1 MTCDGITSRKFLQ
14 LAYSCVAGTKS
25 GSMAGGGAGG
35 RTLEQTSTWAVA
47 TVCFALVIISITIE
61 HGIHL
66 IAKWLEKHHK
76 RALQEALEKVKSE
89 LMLLG
94 FVSLLLTVG
103 QSAISEVCVPKS
115 VAHSWH
121 PCKMEVNDDSS
132 TDHSRKLS
140 DRSGPDKSGWH
151 ANSQN
156 KISFIS
162 ADGLHQLHIF
172 IFVLAISHVIYCIT
186 TMALGRLKMRHWKS
200 WELETKTAEYQF
212 SHDPD
217 RFRFARE
224 TSFGRRHLSFWS
236 KSPVLIWIACFFRQF
251 VISLPKVDYLTLRN
265 GFIIAHLAPQS
276 SSKFDFRKYIKRSL
290 EEDFKVVVGISPA
303 LWFFAVL
310 FLLFNTH
317 GWHSYLWLPF
327 VPLIIILLV
336 GTKLQVIIIRMAQR
350 IMERGDVIKGVPVVQ
365 PTDDLFWFRRPRLML
380 YLIHFVLFQNAFQLA
395 FLAWSWYEFGFP
407 SCFHRHVEDIIVRLS
422 MGLLIQ
428 VLCSYVTLPLYAL
441 VTQMGS
447 NLKPTIF
454 SERVATALRKW
465 HQTARKHL
473 RENRKSGSITPL
485 STSRA
490 TTPKN
495 SFARVYRL
503 QHLPSD
509 LESQPDSSRNYN
521 FDHLE
526 IEESFSSTSRPT
538 TATGRSSPAYL
549 LRHLPT
555 DLSTQQESPNRYNLC
570 KGRCDMEGP
579 SLPFEGTID
588 IELQRAALEGG
599 EAHSKSHSPQSP
611 AL

>member
-1 MTCDGITSRKFLQ
+1 N
-14 LAYSCVAGTKS
+14 
-25 GSMAGGGAGG
+25 
-35 RTLEQTSTWAVA
+35 
-47 TVCFALVIISITIE
+47 
-61 HGIHL
+61 
-66 IAKWLEKHHK
+66 
-76 RALQEALEKVKSE
+76 EA
-89 LMLLG
+89 
-94 FVSLLLTVG
+94 
-103 QSAISEVCVPKS
+103 
-115 VAHSWH
+115 
-121 PCKMEVNDDSS
+121 D
-132 TDHSRKLS
+132 
-140 DRSGPDKSGWH
+140 WH

-156 KISFIS
+156 KSSFIS

-251 VISLPKVDYLTLRN
+251 VRSLPKVDYLTLRH

-350 IMERGDVIKGVPVVQ
+350 IMERGDVIKGVPVVH
-365 PTDDLFWFRRPRLML
+365 PNDDLFWFRRPRLML

-395 FLAWSWYEFGFP
+395 FFAWSWYEFGYP
-407 SCFHRHVEDIIVRLS
+407 SCFHKHVEEIIIRLS

-447 NLKPTIF
+447 NMKPTIF
-454 SERVATALRKW
+454 NERVATALRKW

-473 RENRKSGSITPL
+473 RENRKSG
-485 STSRA
+485 
-490 TTPKN
+490 K
-495 SFARVYRL
+495 
-503 QHLPSD
+503 
-509 LESQPDSSRNYN
+509 
-521 FDHLE
+521 
-526 IEESFSSTSRPT
+526 SFSSTSRPT
-538 TATGRSSPAYL
+538 TATSRSSPAYL
-549 LRHLPT
+549 LPHLPS
-555 DLSTQQESPNRYNLC
+555 DLSTQQEYPNSYNLC
-570 KGRCDMEGP
+570 IGRCDMEGP
-579 SLPFEGTID
+579 SLPSEITVD

-599 EAHSKSHSPQSP
+599 QTQSNGYSPQSL

>member
-1 MTCDGITSRKFLQ
+1 N
-14 LAYSCVAGTKS
+14 
-25 GSMAGGGAGG
+25 
-35 RTLEQTSTWAVA
+35 
-47 TVCFALVIISITIE
+47 
-61 HGIHL
+61 
-66 IAKWLEKHHK
+66 
-76 RALQEALEKVKSE
+76 EA
-89 LMLLG
+89 
-94 FVSLLLTVG
+94 
-103 QSAISEVCVPKS
+103 
-115 VAHSWH
+115 
-121 PCKMEVNDDSS
+121 D
-132 TDHSRKLS
+132 
-140 DRSGPDKSGWH
+140 WH

-156 KISFIS
+156 KSSFIS

-251 VISLPKVDYLTLRN
+251 VRSLPKVDYLTLRH

-350 IMERGDVIKGVPVVQ
+350 IMERGDVIKGVPVVH

-395 FLAWSWYEFGFP
+395 FFAWSWYEFGYP
-407 SCFHRHVEDIIVRLS
+407 SCFHKHVEEIIIRLS

-447 NLKPTIF
+447 NMKPTIF
-454 SERVATALRKW
+454 NERVATALRKW

-473 RENRKSGSITPL
+473 RENRKSG
-485 STSRA
+485 
-490 TTPKN
+490 K
-495 SFARVYRL
+495 
-503 QHLPSD
+503 
-509 LESQPDSSRNYN
+509 
-521 FDHLE
+521 
-526 IEESFSSTSRPT
+526 SFSSTSRPT
-538 TATGRSSPAYL
+538 TATSRSSPAYL
-549 LRHLPT
+549 LPHLPS
-555 DLSTQQESPNRYNLC
+555 DLSTQQEYPNSYNLC
-570 KGRCDMEGP
+570 IGRCDMEGP
-579 SLPFEGTID
+579 SLPSEITVD

-599 EAHSKSHSPQSP
+599 QTQSKGYSPQSL

>member
-1 MTCDGITSRKFLQ
+1 MTCDGITSKKLLQ
-14 LAYSCVAGTKS
+14 LAYSRVAGTKS

-47 TVCFALVIISITIE
+47 TVCFALVIISVAIE

-66 IAKWLEKHHK
+66 ITKWLEKHHK
-76 RALQEALEKVKSE
+76 RALQEALEKIKSE

-103 QSAISEVCVPKS
+103 QSAISEICVPKS
-115 VAHSWH
+115 VGDSWH
-121 PCKMEVNDDSS
+121 PCKMEVHDDSS
-132 TDHSRKLS
+132 TDHSRRLS
-140 DRSGPDKSGWH
+140 GRSGPDKTRFPSSLLTDSI
-151 ANSQN
+151 NSTY
-156 KISFIS
+156 SS
-162 ADGLHQLHIF
+162 SSWPSLMLSTASRPWLW
-172 IFVLAISHVIYCIT
+172 
-186 TMALGRLKMRHWKS
+186 MRHWKS
-200 WELETKTAEYQF
+200 WELETKTAEYEF

-290 EEDFKVVVGISPA
+290 DEDFKVVVGISPA

-350 IMERGDVIKGVPVVQ
+350 IMERGDVIKGVPVVH

-407 SCFHRHVEDIIVRLS
+407 SCFHKRVEDIIVRLS

-447 NLKPTIF
+447 KMKPTIF
-454 SERVATALRKW
+454 NERVATALRKW
-465 HQTARKHL
+465 HQTARKNL

-485 STSRA
+485 STSRP

-495 SFARVYRL
+495 SFAQIYRL

-521 FDHLE
+521 FDRDHLE

-549 LRHLPT
+549 LRHLPS

-570 KGRCDMEGP
+570 KGRYDMEGP
-579 SLPFEGTID
+579 SLPSERTVD
-588 IELQRAALEGG
+588 IELQGAALEGG
-599 EAHSKSHSPQSP
+599 EAQSKSYSPQSP

>member
-1 MTCDGITSRKFLQ
+1 MTYDGITSKKLLQ
-14 LAYSCVAGTKS
+14 LASSRVAGTKS

-47 TVCFALVIISITIE
+47 TVCFALVIISVAIE

-66 IAKWLEKHHK
+66 ITKWLEKHHK
-76 RALQEALEKVKSE
+76 RALQEALEKIKSE

-103 QSAISEVCVPKS
+103 QSAISEICVPKS
-115 VAHSWH
+115 VGDSWH
-121 PCKMEVNDDSS
+121 PCKMEVHDDSS
-132 TDHSRKLS
+132 TAHSRHLS
-140 DRSGPDKSGWH
+140 GRSGPDKCSKR
-151 ANSQN
+151 N

-172 IFVLAISHVIYCIT
+172 IFVLAISHVIYCIS
-186 TMALGRLKMRHWKS
+186 TMALGRLKMKDWKS

-236 KSPVLIWIACFFRQF
+236 KSPALIWIACFFRQF

-290 EEDFKVVVGISPA
+290 DEDFKVVVGISPA
-303 LWFFAVL
+303 LWFFAVI

-350 IMERGDVIKGVPVVQ
+350 IMERGDVIKGVPVVH

-407 SCFHRHVEDIIVRLS
+407 SCFHKRVEDIIVRLS

-447 NLKPTIF
+447 NMKPTIF
-454 SERVATALRKW
+454 NERVATALRKW
-465 HQTARKHL
+465 HQTARKNL

-485 STSRA
+485 STSRP

-495 SFARVYRL
+495 SFAQVYRL

-521 FDHLE
+521 FDRDHLE

-538 TATGRSSPAYL
+538 TATSRSSPAYM
-549 LRHLPT
+549 LRNLPS
-555 DLSTQQESPNRYNLC
+555 DLSTQQQSPIRSNLW
-570 KGRCDMEGP
+570 KGRYDMEGP
-579 SLPFEGTID
+579 SLPSERTVD

-599 EAHSKSHSPQSP
+599 ETQSKSYSPQSP

>member
-1 MTCDGITSRKFLQ
+1 
-14 LAYSCVAGTKS
+14 
-25 GSMAGGGAGG
+25 
-35 RTLEQTSTWAVA
+35 
-47 TVCFALVIISITIE
+47 
-61 HGIHL
+61 
-66 IAKWLEKHHK
+66 
-76 RALQEALEKVKSE
+76 
-89 LMLLG
+89 
-94 FVSLLLTVG
+94 
-103 QSAISEVCVPKS
+103 
-115 VAHSWH
+115 
-121 PCKMEVNDDSS
+121 MEVNGDSS

-140 DRSGPDKSGWH
+140 DRSGPDK
-151 ANSQN
+151 
-156 KISFIS
+156 
-162 ADGLHQLHIF
+162 
-172 IFVLAISHVIYCIT
+172 
-186 TMALGRLKMRHWKS
+186 
-200 WELETKTAEYQF
+200 
-212 SHDPD
+212 
-217 RFRFARE
+217 
-224 TSFGRRHLSFWS
+224 
-236 KSPVLIWIACFFRQF
+236 QF

-380 YLIHFVLFQNAFQLA
+380 YLIHFVLFQ
-395 FLAWSWYEFGFP
+395 
-407 SCFHRHVEDIIVRLS
+407 
-422 MGLLIQ
+422 

-465 HQTARKHL
+465 HQTARKNL

-495 SFARVYRL
+495 SFAQVYRL

-579 SLPFEGTID
+579 SLPSEGTID
-588 IELQRAALEGG
+588 IEIQRAALEGG